1 MTYTKEGPASVRP
14 QPSIII
20 FSEVPGR
27 SEAIKVHNPPHYLS
41 VLRPSEFTERSK
53 LPGTMP
59 IDTGKFLKSLVK
71 VEASAK
77 DSKLQT
83 RENQDSS
90 DVKEKIIQNASTA
103 CANWIETQ
111 LEKNP
116 GSLPKSMGKLCN
128 ILNPR
133 CKVKLSPDNC
143 EWIIESLIYEG
154 IIKNCTTCG
163 SLHFHPEHIKS
174 TRQLFGAEF
183 LTPDVMIKHQVERW
197 IQSQPLGLL
206 PRTYEGLRSHVSSSY
221 TEYTCNVDDV
231 TAKLLAHKQIE
242 LIGIIFKKFSKFSQ
256 TRQKKK
262 PRKKKIHTAPIGDH
276 HTTTLRL
283 KKY

>member
-1 MTYTKEGPASVRP
+1 MTYTKEGPAPVRP

-20 FSEVPGR
+20 LSDVPGR
-27 SEAIKVHNPPHYLS
+27 SEAIKAHNPPHYLS

-77 DSKLQT
+77 DSKLAT
-83 RENQDSS
+83 RGNQDSP
-90 DVKEKIIQNASTA
+90 DEVKEKIIQIASTA

-116 GSLPKSMGKLCN
+116 RSLPKSMEKLCN

-133 CKVKLSPDNC
+133 CKVKLSPNNC
-143 EWIIESLIYEG
+143 ECIIESLIYEG
-154 IIKNCTTCG
+154 IIENCTTCG

-174 TRQLFGAEF
+174 PPQPFGNEF
-183 LTPDVMIKHQVERW
+183 LNPDAMIKHQVERW
-197 IQSQPLGLL
+197 IQSQPHGLL

-221 TEYTCNVDDV
+221 AEYTCNVDDV
-231 TAKLLAHKQIE
+231 TTKLLAHKQIE
-242 LIGIIFKKFSKFSQ
+242 LIGIFFKKIISNLFRRTKNGK
-256 TRQKKK
+256 RGKK
-262 PRKKKIHTAPIGDH
+262 RFIQRLLGSI
-276 HTTTLRL
+276 TLQH
-283 KKY
+283 